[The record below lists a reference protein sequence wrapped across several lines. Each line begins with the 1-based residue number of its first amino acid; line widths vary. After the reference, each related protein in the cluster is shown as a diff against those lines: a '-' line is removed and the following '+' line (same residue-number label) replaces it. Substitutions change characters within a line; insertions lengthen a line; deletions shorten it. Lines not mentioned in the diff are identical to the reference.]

1 MKIYKKIKFNDS
13 GRVIEQDYFVHNKP
27 VFAGGG
33 SSRGGGSSTQ
43 TITQSNPNPWSGISP
58 FLTGGG
64 GYSATPQNITGAT
77 TTQTFNPAGALG
89 AGFIQNV
96 GQANLPANVRATG
109 LSGGATGWYQPT
121 GAQQMVGS
129 PKAGQFYY
137 QQQFSPVTQA
147 QLNPFYTT
155 TYTGGGTGGAS
166 GTASYAHQPPV
177 TGQPGIYPEAARL
190 YKQGAPSLY
199 AQQMY
204 ADLSPQEEAALKETE
219 TLAGRDLTAPFQTA
233 TTASGDVADLLET
246 QYGAGST
253 IRDET
258 ERFLEQAQDPTQL
271 RQSFMDAYGTDIID
285 RLDEKFAKAGRY
297 GSVAHQQEMAE
308 ALGRAVAP
316 QYAQMAMA
324 APQMAAGGAQAEAQA
339 AAQRAQQLENIIP
352 MAQNQYQQEVQQ
364 AQLLQQTGAIRR
376 DEAQRAIDEAKMRY
390 EYQAGAPS
398 QLLDQYIGRIQGGGL
413 GGLFGQD
420 QTQTVTG
427 RRATPSFANQLL
439 GVGSLG
445 LGIHEAAP
453 NFLPSIFS
461 GGNPFGGGLFGGSNV
476 GRTAAQLMGSGA
488 ISSANPLGT
497 WVSGW

>member
-1 MKIYKKIKFNDS
+1 MRRRYPKYQAGGMPS
-13 GRVIEQDYFVHNKP
+13 GMPTDIQRLIRRMLEARTDKAEDVIPDMASGGVVGLLRGGFVEDRPQGP
-27 VFAGGG
+27 VFGTGPDYGPPEENRPPWLEGLRDLLSRPGGAIRDAGRGLGKVAEKHGDVANRLRGIIGFQAGG
-33 SSRGGGSSTQ
+33 SPYRQ
-43 TITQSNPNPWSGISP
+43 RMQQSYVSP
-58 FLTGGG
+58 EV
-64 GYSATPQNITGAT
+64 A
-77 TTQTFNPAGALG
+77 
-89 AGFIQNV
+89 
-96 GQANLPANVRATG
+96 
-109 LSGGATGWYQPT
+109 QP
-121 GAQQMVGS
+121 
-129 PKAGQFYY
+129 
-137 QQQFSPVTQA
+137 
-147 QLNPFYTT
+147 
-155 TYTGGGTGGAS
+155 
-166 GTASYAHQPPV
+166 
-177 TGQPGIYPEAARL
+177 
-190 YKQGAPSLY
+190 
-199 AQQMY
+199 Y
-204 ADLSPQEEAALKETE
+204 ADLTGKIQQAGARPYTPYGGQR
-219 TLAGRDLTAPFQTA
+219 LAA
-233 TTASGDVADLLET
+233 TTADQALARGA
-246 QYGAGST
+246 YGAYGRGAGPVGT
-253 IRDET
+253 Q
-258 ERFLEQAQDPTQL
+258 QAAATMGQAGQ
-271 RQSFMDAYGTDIID
+271 MIGGAYQGV
-285 RLDEKFAKAGRY
+285 AGL
-297 GSVAHQQEMAE
+297 Q
-308 ALGRAVAP
+308 P

-453 NFLPSIFS
+453 NFFPSIFS